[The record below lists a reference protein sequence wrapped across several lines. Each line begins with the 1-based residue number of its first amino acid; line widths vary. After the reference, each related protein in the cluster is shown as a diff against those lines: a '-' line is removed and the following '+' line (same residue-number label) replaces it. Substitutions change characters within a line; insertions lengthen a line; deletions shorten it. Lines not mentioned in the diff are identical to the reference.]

1 LILGKVQGL
10 SSFRVCQASP
20 ALGDLNAVKKSIK
33 GLASGRAHN
42 LLAIDVVADVRVG
55 IVERERDVSDGV
67 DGALSIRVVTVINRI
82 DLCILITLASIG
94 ILHDTIVG
102 FRVIVI
108 ESRWCSEAVIGIGRG
123 IIAVH
128 IIIIVFVFVFVLVVV
143 VIIGKFAVQSS
154 FNVAFFKV

>member
-10 SSFRVCQASP
+10 SSFRVCQTSP
-20 ALGDLNAVKKSIK
+20 ALGDLNTVKKGIK

-55 IVERERDVSDGV
+55 IVERERNVSDGV
-67 DGALSIRVVTVINRI
+67 DGALSIGVITVINRI
-82 DLCILITLASIG
+82 DLCIFVTLASIG

-102 FRVIVI
+102 FRAIGI

-123 IIAVH
+123 IIAMR
-128 IIIIVFVFVFVLVVV
+128 IIIIVVVFVFVVF
-143 VIIGKFAVQSS
+143 VIIGKFAVQFP